1 VARKTVTPRLSALQ
15 SSGVHG
21 VHASHRK
28 VMAGNEFILKT
39 CPRVMR
45 SLFRWMRNK
54 KLVDLTD
61 DDIKEMCK
69 NQLWED
75 TMREMGFEGS
85 RDV

>member
-1 VARKTVTPRLSALQ
+1 
-15 SSGVHG
+15 
-21 VHASHRK
+21 
-28 VMAGNEFILKT
+28 
-39 CPRVMR
+39 
-45 SLFRWMRNK
+45 MRNK